1 MKIAISVVLLALVG
15 VAHAAS
21 PEALLGASQDAT
33 FHRGNEAYLKGDY
46 KAAVL
51 AYEQVAALGIVSED
65 LYYNLGNAYYK
76 EGALGP
82 AIYNYERALD
92 VDPSGP
98 GAGDARYN
106 LDAAREAVRKKSED
120 RLVGAESVPF
130 WIRAVAPNSTS
141 ALSWTFVVVYTLL
154 FALLVTL
161 RFVQPGFLRAS
172 LWVLLAF
179 WIVGTL
185 AVGALLGGRLYLATR
200 VERAVVLPDTLAV
213 HEGPDANYQTTFTV
227 HAGLLVR
234 ITEHDQD
241 WARVRLQNGLEGWVP
256 VSSVGK
262 L

>member
-98 GAGDARYN
+98 GADDARYN

-141 ALSWTFVVVYTLL
+141 ALS
-154 FALLVTL
+154 
-161 RFVQPGFLRAS
+161 
-172 LWVLLAF
+172 
-179 WIVGTL
+179 
-185 AVGALLGGRLYLATR
+185 
-200 VERAVVLPDTLAV
+200 
-213 HEGPDANYQTTFTV
+213 
-227 HAGLLVR
+227 
-234 ITEHDQD
+234 
-241 WARVRLQNGLEGWVP
+241 
-256 VSSVGK
+256 
-262 L
+262 